1 VSAKKR
7 GAGKP
12 RRGGGSQNS
21 TVGYGRPPT
30 ASRFKP
36 GISGNPKGRPK
47 GAKNLK
53 TLIKEAM
60 LATISIQEGGKT
72 TRVIRLVAVMLRQL
86 QSALRGDGKSAITIF
101 KIAQQLGIL
110 EDGGDPSE
118 ISFSREEQQILNEL
132 IKRSQKDE

>member
-12 RRGGGSQNS
+12 RRAGGSQNS
-21 TVGYGRPPT
+21 TVGYGRPPVG
-30 ASRFKP
+30 SRFKP
-36 GISGNPKGRPK
+36 GTSGNPKGRPK

-53 TLIKEAM
+53 TQIEDAFTAK
-60 LATISIQEGGKT
+60 ISIQVGEKTIRVSRLEG
-72 TRVIRLVAVMLRQL
+72 VLLRLM
-86 QSALRGDGKSAITIF
+86 QSALRGDGKSAMTIL

-118 ISFSREEQQILNEL
+118 ISFSREEQQIWNEL